1 MHTSIYCHHSSQY
14 WLLLQASSSLN
25 LLEIALSSW
34 NLLQGKMRSWFLD
47 LFALALGLVWKY
59 PALVV
64 PVFDCALPS
73 QSEDFTIQRQH
84 QEQQLEIRTKQWS
97 TTIELSKTQ
106 KGWDCSTAL
115 ILFSQFTR
123 TFSGQPLHSAPAE
136 VALPV
141 TVSSSPE
148 PFHVPR
154 LAAFLKQCSCSWIPP
169 CATFSSPT
177 T

>member
-14 WLLLQASSSLN
+14 WLSLQASSSLN
-25 LLEIALSSW
+25 LLDIAPSSW
-34 NLLQGKMRSWFLD
+34 NLLQGKMWSWFLD

-97 TTIELSKTQ
+97 TTIWVAYSVNIKVAWRTCPFFHPDWIDAFGIGHVFRDVPWAKHSLRKWLS
-106 KGWDCSTAL
+106 
-115 ILFSQFTR
+115 
-123 TFSGQPLHSAPAE
+123 
-136 VALPV
+136 
-141 TVSSSPE
+141 
-148 PFHVPR
+148 
-154 LAAFLKQCSCSWIPP
+154 
-169 CATFSSPT
+169 
-177 T
+177 